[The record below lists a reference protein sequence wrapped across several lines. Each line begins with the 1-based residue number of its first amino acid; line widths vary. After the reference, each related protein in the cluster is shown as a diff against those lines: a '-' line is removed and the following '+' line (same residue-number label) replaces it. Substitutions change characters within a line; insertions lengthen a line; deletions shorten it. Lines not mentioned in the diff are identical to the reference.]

1 MRALRPFDRWF
12 HFSLVAVVL
21 CSPLSI
27 GTAALEQSAAQSSA
41 PDAIHMEDATARSG
55 IDFTT
60 CSGKDPS
67 SQILEV
73 KGGGVAL
80 IDFDGDN
87 DWDLFF
93 PNGATL
99 DSPTRGP
106 GARLY
111 ENLGGLQW
119 RDVTAQSGIDHRAWS
134 FGSAVGDYDGDGRD
148 DIFIAC
154 LGQNRL
160 WRNVGGG
167 RFVDVTVAAGLG
179 GDTNWSTSAAFAD
192 FDRDGDLDLYVTRYV
207 DYDPTKPVQ
216 PANLRGLRVINGP
229 RGLPPLSDMLFEN
242 LGNGTFAD
250 RSESSGI
257 RAPAAS
263 YGLNAAVL
271 DLTGDGLVDIF
282 VANDSRSNF
291 LLRNLGNMRFEDI
304 GTRVG
309 VATNIEGL
317 EQASMG
323 IAVGDV
329 NGDARPDLLT
339 TNFSDDTN
347 TLVTSRP
354 DGFFDD
360 ATARFGVGAPSR
372 TLCGWAAVFAD
383 LDHDRDEDLFIVNG
397 HVYPQATMETLNS
410 EYAQPLLV
418 MERNGA
424 RFRPLAPTQP
434 WLRETHRDRSAVM
447 ADLDR
452 DGDLDAVVVG
462 LNQPVR
468 ILRNTHDTP
477 DDWVV
482 VALNDPAS
490 RGNRSGVGA
499 RIELQDGAHQQVRWI
514 VGGGPFQSTA
524 PAEAHFGL
532 GAKGAGAEQ
541 PSVRVVWPDGRV
553 SQHSVQRGSRSVLT
567 APSQQR

>member
-1 MRALRPFDRWF
+1 MRCRPVVSIALRAGV
-12 HFSLVAVVL
+12 LANVA
-21 CSPLSI
+21 
-27 GTAALEQSAAQSSA
+27 TAALAAPQQPTPQPAVPS
-41 PDAIHMEDATARSG
+41 AIHMDDVTARSG
-55 IDFTT
+55 IDFVT
-60 CSGKDPS
+60 CSGADPS
-67 SQILEV
+67 TQILEV

-80 IDFDGDN
+80 IDFDGDG

-99 DSPTRGP
+99 GSPTIGP

-111 ENLGGLQW
+111 ENLGDMRW
-119 RDVTAQSGIDHRAWS
+119 RDVTPQSGIDHRAWS
-134 FGSAVGDYDGDGRD
+134 FGAAVGDYDGDGRD
-148 DIFIAC
+148 DIFITC
-154 LGQNRL
+154 FGQNRL
-160 WRNVGGG
+160 WRNLGDG
-167 RFVDVTVAAGLG
+167 RFTDATLSAGLG
-179 GDTNWSTSAAFAD
+179 GETGWSTSAAFAD
-192 FDRDGDLDLYVTRYV
+192 LDGDGDLDLYVTRYV
-207 DYDPTKPVQ
+207 EYDPKRPVQ
-216 PANLRGLRVINGP
+216 PANLRGLQVINGP
-229 RGLPPLSDMLFEN
+229 RGIPPLSDLLLEN

-257 RAPAAS
+257 RAPGAS

-271 DLTGDGLVDIF
+271 DLTGDGRADIF
-282 VANDSRSNF
+282 VANDSRPNF

-329 NGDARPDLLT
+329 NGDARADLLT

-347 TLVTSRP
+347 TLMVSRA

-372 TLCGWAAVFAD
+372 TLCGWAAAFAD
-383 LDHDRDEDLFIVNG
+383 LDHDADEDLFIVNG
-397 HVYPQATMETLNS
+397 HVYPQATKAALNS

-418 MERNGA
+418 MERDGA
-424 RFRPLAPTQP
+424 RFRVLAPNQA
-434 WLRETHRDRSAVM
+434 WLQAPFRDRSAVL

-468 ILRNTHDTP
+468 VLRNTHDTK

-482 VALNDPAS
+482 IALNDPAS

-499 RIELQDGAHQQVRWI
+499 RIELQEGANRQVRWI
-514 VGGGPFQSTA
+514 VGGGPFQSNAA
-524 PAEAHFGL
+524 PEAHFGL
-532 GAKGAGAEQ
+532 GPMVAGAAPPQ
-541 PSVRVVWPDGRV
+541 VRVTWPDGRI
-553 SQHSVQRGSRSVLT
+553 SQQAVQRGTRTV
-567 APSQQR
+567 APPSEER

>member
-1 MRALRPFDRWF
+1 MRRTQLLSAGLRASVLV
-12 HFSLVAVVL
+12 SLASVSL
-21 CSPLSI
+21 
-27 GTAALEQSAAQSSA
+27 AAPQQAMPEADTPST
-41 PDAIHMEDATARSG
+41 IHMDDVTARSG
-55 IDFTT
+55 IDFAT
-60 CSGKDPS
+60 CSGVDPS
-67 SQILEV
+67 TQILEV

-80 IDFDGDN
+80 IDFDADG

-99 DSPTRGP
+99 ASPTTGP

-111 ENLGGLQW
+111 ENLGGMQW

-134 FGSAVGDYDGDGRD
+134 FGTAIGDYDGDGRD
-148 DIFIAC
+148 DIFVAC
-154 LGQNRL
+154 FGQNRL
-160 WRNVGGG
+160 WRNLGQG
-167 RFVDVTVAAGLG
+167 RFADATRSAGLAG
-179 GDTNWSTSAAFAD
+179 ETGWSTSAAFAD
-192 FDRDGDLDLYVTRYV
+192 LDGDGDLDLYVTRYV
-207 DYDPTKPVQ
+207 EYDPKKPVQ
-216 PANLRGLRVINGP
+216 PAHLRGLQVINGP
-229 RGLPPLSDMLFEN
+229 RGISPLSDMLFEN

-271 DLTGDGLVDIF
+271 DLTGDGRADIF
-282 VANDSRSNF
+282 VANDSRPNF

-329 NGDARPDLLT
+329 NGDGRADLLT

-347 TLVTSRP
+347 TLMVSRA

-360 ATARFGVGAPSR
+360 ATARFGVGSPSR
-372 TLCGWAAVFAD
+372 TLCGWAAAFAD
-383 LDHDRDEDLFIVNG
+383 LDHDADEDLFIVNG
-397 HVYPQATMETLNS
+397 HVYPQATKAALNS
-410 EYAQPLLV
+410 DYAQPLLV
-418 MERNGA
+418 MERVDT
-424 RFRPLAPTQP
+424 RFRSLAPTQP
-434 WLRETHRDRSAVM
+434 WLQAAHRDRSAVM

-468 ILRNTHDTP
+468 ILRNTHDTK
-477 DDWVV
+477 DDWAVI
-482 VALNDPAS
+482 ALNDPAS
-490 RGNRSGVGA
+490 RGNRGGVGA
-499 RIELQDGAHQQVRWI
+499 RIELQDGAQRQVRWI
-514 VGGGPFQSTA
+514 VGGGPFQSNSA
-524 PAEAHFGL
+524 AEAHFGL
-532 GAKGAGAEQ
+532 GPEKAGAAPPQVRVTWADGRISEQ
-541 PSVRVVWPDGRV
+541 P
-553 SQHSVQRGSRSVLT
+553 VQRGARTVI
-567 APSQQR
+567 APPSQER

>member
-1 MRALRPFDRWF
+1 MRCLRVMRVGLRAGVLA
-12 HFSLVAVVL
+12 HVA
-21 CSPLSI
+21 
-27 GTAALEQSAAQSSA
+27 TAALAAPQQPTPQPAVPSAIEMV
-41 PDAIHMEDATARSG
+41 DVTARSG
-55 IDFTT
+55 IDFVT
-60 CSGKDPS
+60 CSGADPS
-67 SQILEV
+67 TQILEV

-80 IDFDGDN
+80 IDFDLDG

-99 DSPTRGP
+99 ASPTSGP

-111 ENLGGLQW
+111 ENLGNMQW
-119 RDVTAQSGIDHRAWS
+119 RDVTTQSGIDHRAWS
-134 FGSAVGDYDGDGRD
+134 FGTAVGDYDGDGRD

-154 LGQNRL
+154 FGQNRL
-160 WRNVGGG
+160 WRNLGDG
-167 RFVDVTVAAGLG
+167 RFADATLSAGLG
-179 GDTNWSTSAAFAD
+179 GETGWSTSAALAD
-192 FDRDGDLDLYVTRYV
+192 LDGDGDLDLYVTRYV
-207 DYDPTKPVQ
+207 QYDPTRPVQ
-216 PANLRGLRVINGP
+216 PASLRGLQVINGP
-229 RGLPPLSDMLFEN
+229 RGIPPLSDLLFEN
-242 LGNGTFAD
+242 LGDGTFAD

-257 RAPAAS
+257 RAPNAS

-271 DLTGDGLVDIF
+271 DFTGDGRADIF
-282 VANDSRSNF
+282 VANDSRPNF

-329 NGDARPDLLT
+329 NGDGRADLFT

-347 TLVTSRP
+347 TLMVSRA

-360 ATARFGVGAPSR
+360 ATARFGVGSPSR
-372 TLCGWAAVFAD
+372 TLCGWAAAFAD
-383 LDHDRDEDLFIVNG
+383 LDHDADEDLFIVNG
-397 HVYPQATMETLNS
+397 HVYPQATKAALNS

-418 MERNGA
+418 MERDGA
-424 RFRPLAPTQP
+424 RFRVLPPKEP
-434 WLRETHRDRSAVM
+434 WLQAPFRDRSAVL

-468 ILRNTHDTP
+468 ILRNTHDRK
-477 DDWVV
+477 DDWAVI
-482 VALNDPAS
+482 ALNDPAS

-499 RIELQDGAHQQVRWI
+499 RIELQEGAIRQVRWI
-514 VGGGPFQSTA
+514 VGGGPFQSNAA
-524 PAEAHFGL
+524 PEAHFGL
-532 GAKGAGAEQ
+532 GPAVAGAEPPQ
-541 PSVRVVWPDGRV
+541 VRVIWPDGRI
-553 SQHSVQRGSRSVLT
+553 SQQAVERGTRTVI
-567 APSQQR
+567 APPSQQR

>member
-1 MRALRPFDRWF
+1 MRRTQLLSAGLRASVLV
-12 HFSLVAVVL
+12 SLASVGRAAPQQPTLETDVA
-21 CSPLSI
+21 STI
-27 GTAALEQSAAQSSA
+27 Q
-41 PDAIHMEDATARSG
+41 MEDVTARSG
-55 IDFTT
+55 IDFVT
-60 CSGKDPS
+60 CSGADPS
-67 SQILEV
+67 TQILEV

-80 IDFDGDN
+80 IDFDADG

-99 DSPTRGP
+99 ASPTTGP

-111 ENLGGLQW
+111 ENLGGMQW

-134 FGSAVGDYDGDGRD
+134 FGTAIGDYDGDGRD
-148 DIFIAC
+148 DIFVAC
-154 LGQNRL
+154 FGQNRL
-160 WRNVGGG
+160 WRNLGQG
-167 RFVDVTVAAGLG
+167 RFADATRSAGLAG
-179 GDTNWSTSAAFAD
+179 ETGWSTSAAFAD
-192 FDRDGDLDLYVTRYV
+192 LDGDSDLDLYVTRYV
-207 DYDPTKPVQ
+207 EYDPKKPVQ
-216 PANLRGLRVINGP
+216 PAHLRGLQVINGP
-229 RGLPPLSDMLFEN
+229 RGISPLSDMLFEN

-271 DLTGDGLVDIF
+271 DLTGDGRADIF
-282 VANDSRSNF
+282 VANDSRPNF

-329 NGDARPDLLT
+329 NGDGCADLLT

-347 TLVTSRP
+347 TLMVSRA

-360 ATARFGVGAPSR
+360 ATARFGVGSPSR
-372 TLCGWAAVFAD
+372 TLCGWAAAFAD
-383 LDHDRDEDLFIVNG
+383 LDHDADEDLFIVNG
-397 HVYPQATMETLNS
+397 HVYPQATKATLNS

-418 MERNGA
+418 MERVDT
-424 RFRPLAPTQP
+424 RFRSLAPTQP
-434 WLRETHRDRSAVM
+434 WLRAAHRDRSAVM

-468 ILRNTHDTP
+468 ILRNAHDTK
-477 DDWVV
+477 DDWAVI
-482 VALNDPAS
+482 ALNDPAS

-499 RIELQDGAHQQVRWI
+499 RIELLEGTNRQVRWI
-514 VGGGPFQSTA
+514 VGGGPFQSNA
-524 PAEAHFGL
+524 AQEAHFGL
-532 GAKGAGAEQ
+532 GSKAHAAPPQ
-541 PSVRVVWPDGRV
+541 VRVTWPDGRI
-553 SQHSVQRGSRSVLT
+553 SQQSVERGTRTVI
-567 APSQQR
+567 APPSQER